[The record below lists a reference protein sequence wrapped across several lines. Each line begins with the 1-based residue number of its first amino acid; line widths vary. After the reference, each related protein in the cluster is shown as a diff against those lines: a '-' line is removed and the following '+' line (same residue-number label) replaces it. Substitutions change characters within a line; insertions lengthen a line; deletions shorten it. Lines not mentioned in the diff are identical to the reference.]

1 MQSMLW
7 IGPPFLPVSDPHYW
21 DWSQL
26 SVGGSLPSIPEI
38 PTTAQ
43 INDGSVS
50 VSVGSTSG
58 WPNSGGFWGGP
69 NGSGQAWERI
79 EYSGKTSTTFT
90 GLVRE
95 PSTNREHN
103 GVHSAGVNIRFWWS
117 ATTNYQSADGK
128 LHLVETLDENLAVV
142 TWQGDIGGV
151 NIPQAAIRNHH
162 LVILQTRTSPAAT
175 FTNQLI
181 GWLDQPQVTDNVNR
195 NAEWTARIVCS
206 AEMVR
211 RQELKGL
218 QVGDKDMALSGSA
231 QGSTSLGSPFKE
243 RYSGDYIAANPS
255 FDASM
260 VIDDD
265 PSTLWIAERYMGDD
279 NTPQVNNDPM
289 NPEVANTRFIFSE
302 MYINPPAGQS
312 GGRRWIQLTALTS
325 ANVTGYQILSAP
337 DYGES
342 DFIVISPGQIDAGQH
357 VLIVEDQDIFSSE
370 NPLHSE
376 AFLYEKPSLFAHM
389 SPTSGE
395 LSIRQ
400 GAINRWLTN
409 VKWGDNSRY
418 QHNVDGNA
426 PNFWSG
432 PRITSPGQGET
443 MRYVYADPPG
453 TPTSSQYWRTSNI
466 QSTAYNI
473 DTSPDQWVQ
482 VELGS
487 IGLILRDDLSSS
499 HPTSGETLY
508 INDESGP
515 NTGGLP
521 SSGTLQVGSE
531 QISYSSKTAEG
542 VVVSGR
548 GVSGTTPA
556 PHAAKDVV
564 YIMDNGVATDA
575 PPIKRISWT
584 RQGGTIYPNNFHMKF
599 SNLPAN
605 ARTPDA
611 GSDYKPDYVDLVAV
625 NNYLS
630 SSYTL
635 NLSPAKRIKFLLMTI
650 ARMTANPGRPR
661 LNTLSAFADESYY
674 NGEIWLSSPQTC
686 GSIITKLLRNANIPA
701 GAIRIDSDQ
710 PAPAKTTIANGDGWS
725 LISDFCDYTGMRV
738 VCERDS
744 KFTITTET
752 QGFWVSTNYAAT
764 NTWTR
769 TNAAQIDHVWQ
780 SHGHVNQVKLQ
791 WSTADGSVTGTVVYP
806 DVVDTFGKP
815 LELGPL
821 IYSDQ
826 ASALASAKRRYF
838 VNKFPYTLHIDCAD
852 AEMNTR
858 PGGVHLLNN
867 WQIDRTMNSL
877 HRYCIVRS
885 VDHLIDKNSWAT
897 AIDGIQVDRT
907 AGF

>member
-1 MQSMLW
+1 MANFVQFRIF
-7 IGPPFLPVSDPHYW
+7 IGPPFLPLASPQRY
-21 DWSQL
+21 DWSQINA
-26 SVGGSLPSIPEI
+26 GATLPATPEI
-38 PTTAQ
+38 PTTTQVTDA
-43 INDGSVS
+43 
-50 VSVGSTSG
+50 STAVVVASTANY
-58 WPNSGGFWGGP
+58 PNTGGFWIGANGG
-69 NGSGQAWERI
+69 GQAWEYI
-79 EYSGKTSTTFT
+79 SYSSKSSTAFT
-90 GLVRE
+90 GLLRE
-95 PSTNREHN
+95 PISNREHN
-103 GVHSAGVNIRFWWS
+103 GIHSAGVPIRFWWPITS
-117 ATTNYQSADGK
+117 DDGK
-128 LHLVETLDENLAVV
+128 LHLVEEMDDNLATI
-142 TWQGDIGGV
+142 TWHADIGGV

-162 LVILQTRTSPAAT
+162 LIVVQTRTSPAASFGNT
-175 FTNQLI
+175 LV
-181 GWLDQPQVTDNVNR
+181 GWLDQPRVSDDARHYT
-195 NAEWTARIVCS
+195 EWSARIVCS

-211 RQELKGL
+211 RQELNGL
-218 QVGDKDMALSGSA
+218 QVGDLDMAQKGSA
-231 QGSTSLGSPFKE
+231 QGSTSLGSPYKE

-279 NTPQVNNDPM
+279 NTPRVNNDPM

-325 ANVTGYQILSAP
+325 ANVTGYQILSAT

-342 DFIVISPGQIDAGQH
+342 DFVVISPGQIDAGQH

-409 VKWGDNSRY
+409 VKWGDSSRY

-432 PRITSPGQGET
+432 PRITAPGQGET

-453 TPTSSQYWRTSNI
+453 TPTSSQYWRTSNV
-466 QSTAYNI
+466 QSSAYNI

-482 VELGS
+482 LELGS
-487 IGLILRDDLSSS
+487 IGLILRDDITATV
-499 HPTSGETLY
+499 PGAGAMLY
-508 INDESGP
+508 INDASGP
-515 NTGGLP
+515 NTGGLAG
-521 SSGTLQVGSE
+521 SGTLQIGSE

-584 RQGGTIYPNNFHMKF
+584 RQGGTIYPNNFHMKY

-625 NNYLS
+625 N
-630 SSYTL
+630 SYTSPTYTL
-635 NLSPAKRIKFLLMTI
+635 TLSPAKRIKFLLLTI

-661 LNTLSAFADESYY
+661 VNTISALADEAYY
-674 NGEIWLSSPQTC
+674 NSNLWLTGAQTC
-686 GSIITKLLRNANIPA
+686 GGIITRLLNNANIPNA
-701 GAIRIDSDQ
+701 AITIVTDQ
-710 PAPAKTTIANGDGWS
+710 AAPSKTTLANADGWT

-738 VCERDS
+738 SCGRDS
-744 KFTITTET
+744 KFTITIDT
-752 QGFWVSTNYAAT
+752 QAFWTAVSNAAAAT
-764 NTWTR
+764 WSQTTA
-769 TNAAQIDHVWQ
+769 TLIEHIQQ
-780 SHGHVNQVKLQ
+780 SHGGVNQVKLQ
-791 WSTADGSVTGTVVYP
+791 WQSADGTGSGTVVFP
-806 DVVDTFGKP
+806 ASADTFGKV

-821 IYSDQ
+821 IYASQ
-826 ASALASAKRRYF
+826 AAAQQSAQRRYYM
-838 VNKFPYTLHIDCAD
+838 NKYPYTLHVDCAD
-852 AEMNTR
+852 AQPSLR
-858 PGGVHLLNN
+858 PATIHLLSWPLDPSMQALN
-867 WQIDRTMNSL
+867 
-877 HRYCIVRS
+877 RYYIAKS
-885 VDHLIDKNSWAT
+885 VDHVIEKNIWST
-897 AIDGIQVDRT
+897 SIEDIQVDRT